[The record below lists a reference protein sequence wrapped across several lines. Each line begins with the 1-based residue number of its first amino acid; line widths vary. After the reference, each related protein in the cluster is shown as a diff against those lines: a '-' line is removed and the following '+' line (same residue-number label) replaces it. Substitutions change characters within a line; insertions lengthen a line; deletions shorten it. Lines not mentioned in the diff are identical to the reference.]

1 MSGQGRNSC
10 PFFDEIDMV
19 LGTRAASQPPILLQS
34 SAEEPGGSVVEA
46 TLNEG
51 KQVNNI
57 EENIFV
63 NLNQSLFYTL
73 DSPAM
78 LNDKEEDENSTV
90 QLLSSEDASAGSLTP
105 GPSSEDGTPRPSNK
119 RKRKRTNGDVM
130 EMWKEMEEDMDKR
143 WMEREEK
150 KQKEED
156 EREERMVRRE
166 QEHEVRMMQM
176 FTQCMQQIWGGW
188 THMQQ
193 PRNPPQSFI
202 PPPTIFS
209 QSYMPPPT
217 TPSQRYIPP
226 PTNQS
231 YMPTSNE
238 DFEP

>member
-10 PFFDEIDMV
+10 PFFDEIDTV

-34 SAEEPGGSVVEA
+34 SAEEPCGSAVEA

-51 KQVNNI
+51 RQVNNI

-63 NLNQSLFYTL
+63 NLNQSLFYTP

-78 LNDKEEDENSTV
+78 LNEEEDENAIV
-90 QLLSSEDASAGSLTP
+90 QLFSSEDASAGTLTP
-105 GPSSEDGTPRPSNK
+105 GPSSEDGMPRPSNK

-130 EMWKEMEEDMDKR
+130 EMWKEIEEDMEKR

-156 EREERMVRRE
+156 EREERMVRIE
-166 QEHEVRMMQM
+166 QEHEARMMLM
-176 FTQCMQQIWGGW
+176 FTQCMKQIFGGW
-188 THMQQ
+188 ALIQQ
-193 PRNPPQSFI
+193 PRNPPQSYI
-202 PPPTIFS
+202 PPPTNFS
-209 QSYMPPPT
+209 QSFMPPPT
-217 TPSQRYIPP
+217 TPSQSYIPP

-238 DFEP
+238 DFET